1 VANAQNNVVF
11 CLGTTAL
18 IHAAITLEIVILTP
32 VSRGK
37 SNHHLDVLG
46 DYALK
51 MEQTFVIIVY

>member
-32 VSRGK
+32 VSHGK
-37 SNHHLDVLG
+37 SNHLDILC
-46 DYALK
+46 DYPLK
-51 MEQTFVIIVY
+51 VEQVFVIIVRC